1 LRIIL
6 QRMAFTPEQNL
17 QIAAA
22 YGKAAIDYTVP
33 PQHRKAF
40 ARKAEWFRMV
50 ARVAAKRVAAKQ
62 SLRSVPP
69 KEHRASD
76 NSHTGLQLLSKARH
90 LFAWQRYSLTELK
103 R

>member
-1 LRIIL
+1 
-6 QRMAFTPEQNL
+6 MAFTPEQNL

-50 ARVAAKRVAAKQ
+50 ARVAAKQ